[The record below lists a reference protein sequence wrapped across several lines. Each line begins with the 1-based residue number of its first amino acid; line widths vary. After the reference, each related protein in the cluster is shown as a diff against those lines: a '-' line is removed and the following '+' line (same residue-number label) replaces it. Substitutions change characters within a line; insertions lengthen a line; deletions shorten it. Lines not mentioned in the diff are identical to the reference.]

1 MGDSE
6 AQLVLRL
13 HLFHLLQT
21 VGLNTVGLDVG
32 VPSRGLHGE
41 AYRGHIF
48 WDELFIFPFLNFRLP
63 ELTRS
68 LLMYRFRRLP
78 EARLAAKEAGYE
90 GAMYPW
96 QSGSNGREETQRL
109 HLNPKSGR
117 WIPDHSRLQRHISSA
132 IAFNIWQYYQTTGD
146 IEFLCFYGAEI
157 MVEIARFWASV
168 VSYNNNRD
176 RYEIRG
182 VMGPD
187 EYHDAYP
194 DADHPG
200 LDNNAYTNVMAA
212 WTLRKTGS
220 VLDLLDGACQEELF
234 SGLDVSDEE
243 VLRWQDIS
251 RKMHVPFIDGGI
263 PAQFEGY
270 DELEELDW
278 EGYRKKYVN
287 IQRLDRI
294 LEAENDTPNRY
305 KVSKQADTLMLF
317 YLFSAEELEEIFEHM
332 GYDFDPQ
339 TIPKIVDY
347 YERRCSH
354 GSSLS
359 RIVHAWVLAR
369 SDRERSWGLFLDAL
383 KSDISDIQG
392 GTTPEGI
399 HLGAMAGTVDIVQ
412 RCYTGME
419 VRDDVLWLNPAL
431 PDVMSH
437 LELRLRYRGHWFS
450 LRLERSEVTVSLES
464 GWLTEAKIGIYDDIY
479 TFYPGETKSF
489 NSGPGAESI
498 PP

>member
-1 MGDSE
+1 M
-6 AQLVLRL
+6 
-13 HLFHLLQT
+13 
-21 VGLNTVGLDVG
+21 
-32 VPSRGLHGE
+32 
-41 AYRGHIF
+41 
-48 WDELFIFPFLNFRLP
+48 
-63 ELTRS
+63 
-68 LLMYRFRRLP
+68 
-78 EARLAAKEAGYE
+78 
-90 GAMYPW
+90 
-96 QSGSNGREETQRL
+96 
-109 HLNPKSGR
+109 
-117 WIPDHSRLQRHISSA
+117 
-132 IAFNIWQYYQTTGD
+132 
-146 IEFLCFYGAEI
+146 
-157 MVEIARFWASV
+157 MVEIARFWASI
-168 VSYNNNRD
+168 VSYNNELD

-200 LDNNAYTNVMAA
+200 LDNNAYTNVMVA
-212 WTLRKTGS
+212 WTLLKTGS
-220 VLDLLDGACQEELF
+220 ALDLLAGACREELI

-251 RKMHVPFIDGGI
+251 GKMYVPFIDGDI

-270 DELEELDW
+270 GELEELDW
-278 EGYRKKYVN
+278 EGYREKYEN

-317 YLFSAEELEEIFEHM
+317 YLFSADELGELFDHM
-332 GYDFDPQ
+332 GYDFDPKS
-339 TIPKIVDY
+339 IPKIVDY

-369 SDRERSWGLFLDAL
+369 SDRERSWGLFVDAL

-437 LELRLRYRGHWFS
+437 LELRLRYRGHWFF
-450 LRLERSEVTVSLES
+450 LRLERSEVTISLES
-464 GWLTEAKIGIYDDIY
+464 GWLGEVKIGIYDDIY
-479 TFYPGETKSF
+479 TFYPGETKVFDLAPRAGSDP
-489 NSGPGAESI
+489 S
-498 PP
+498 